1 MVRKQSPYEDVQ
13 KQLRQHDPYKIIEP
27 TPKKYLEG
35 SAYEVIYNHLSYKH
49 EVLDKYIETNTAVF
63 WIKKDD
69 IFSVATTLRHL
80 GYECLS
86 EMSAVDLC
94 AKKGYFELFYQ
105 FVGFSD
111 SCKNRRR
118 VRVKCILLP
127 NESVDSLSF
136 LYRSA
141 NWSEREAYDM
151 LGIVFDKHPYL
162 KRLIM
167 PHDWVGHPLLR
178 SYPLKGDEFAQ
189 WYEVD
194 KIFGKEYRE
203 VVGKEQRDSARVDEK
218 DTFNFAKIGY
228 EQGKGEEL
236 KETEE
241 KHAFKKIPFVK
252 DLHKI
257 APTIL
262 KKRL

>member
-13 KQLRQHDPYKIIEP
+13 KQSRQHDPYKIIEP

-49 EVLDKYIETNTAVF
+49 EILDKYIETNTAVF

-69 IFSVATTLRHL
+69 IFSVATILRHL

-86 EMSAVDLC
+86 EMSAIDLC
-94 AKKGYFELFYQ
+94 AKKGHFELFYQ

-118 VRVKCILLP
+118 VRVKCVLLP

-141 NWSEREAYDM
+141 NWSEREAYDL

-167 PHDWVGHPLLR
+167 L
-178 SYPLKGDEFAQ
+178 A
-189 WYEVD
+189 
-194 KIFGKEYRE
+194 
-203 VVGKEQRDSARVDEK
+203 
-218 DTFNFAKIGY
+218 
-228 EQGKGEEL
+228 
-236 KETEE
+236 
-241 KHAFKKIPFVK
+241 
-252 DLHKI
+252 
-257 APTIL
+257 
-262 KKRL
+262 